1 MSEDE
6 LLELALRLSL
16 EEAARHPT
24 VDNGWPPHD
33 PHADCWD
40 DTEVERQ
47 YDVDV
52 PGPSQA
58 SASLDV
64 SNMNEDEILAMV
76 LEQSRLEADA
86 AGLAP
91 DVVVSPAPPPPP
103 QSRCSPAQQ
112 QQQAEQA
119 RVARG
124 ERFPPTRPSV

>member
-1 MSEDE
+1 
-6 LLELALRLSL
+6 
-16 EEAARHPT
+16 
-24 VDNGWPPHD
+24 
-33 PHADCWD
+33 
-40 DTEVERQ
+40 
-47 YDVDV
+47 
-52 PGPSQA
+52 
-58 SASLDV
+58 
-64 SNMNEDEILAMV
+64 MNEDEILAMV